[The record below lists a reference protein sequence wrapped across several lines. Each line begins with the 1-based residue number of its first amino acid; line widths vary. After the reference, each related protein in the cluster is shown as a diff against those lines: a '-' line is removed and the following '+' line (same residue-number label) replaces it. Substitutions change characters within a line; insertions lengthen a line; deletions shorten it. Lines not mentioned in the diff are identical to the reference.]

1 VPNVPRKYEGTKIER
16 LRQATRERKERM
28 TPEELA
34 KKAVVDDNSKKRV
47 SIYRTPEEH
56 ADSVVSKRERE
67 ASRKAKKNAGEPTG
81 APGAKPLGKKIQKQR
96 KFIEIPAGPILPPKK
111 GAPAG
116 RFYSDKLDEEAIAAR
131 IERGP
136 SDKPVQTETDWEI
149 ANAQT
154 EAAIYTGN
162 KAGREAKDPV
172 QRRAYHAE
180 YARDRRT
187 KIATGTHTPGVYR
200 SRLPEDR
207 GSNPARQ
214 PDLGRTDA

>member
-1 VPNVPRKYEGTKIER
+1 MPNVPRKYEGTKIESM
-16 LRQATRERKERM
+16 RQANADRKARQ
-28 TPEELA
+28 TPEQ
-34 KKAVVDDNSKKRV
+34 KARDAAQTKASVERV
-47 SIYRTPEEH
+47 ATYRSPEEH
-56 ADSVVSKRERE
+56 AEAVVSKREQMAALRQ
-67 ASRKAKKNAGEPTG
+67 KKSAGEPTG
-81 APGAKPLGKKIQKQR
+81 APGPKPLGKKIQKQR
-96 KFIEIPAGPILPPKK
+96 KFTEIPAGPLLPPK
-111 GAPAG
+111 GRAPVG
-116 RFYSDKLDEEAIAAR
+116 RFYSEKLDEEAIAAR

-154 EAAIYTGN
+154 EAAVYKKN
-162 KAGREAKDPV
+162 KADREAKDPV
-172 QRRAYHAE
+172 QRRAYQAE